1 MKMKMKAVNAAVMSA
16 AICLSSLPGM
26 SVPEN
31 AVVYAGEQTSVKEIL
46 GVIETLLENSPEQNS
61 SAIGVLLEQAIAG
74 AGVDDPAGQML
85 LSIQVLLDSA
95 VTLINSGVSDDGSL
109 NVLIGKAL
117 EQLG

>member
-46 GVIETLLENSPEQNS
+46 GVI
-61 SAIGVLLEQAIAG
+61 
-74 AGVDDPAGQML
+74 
-85 LSIQVLLDSA
+85 
-95 VTLINSGVSDDGSL
+95 
-109 NVLIGKAL
+109 
-117 EQLG
+117 